1 MACSANKMGYASHK
15 CTAMHLFLWMG
26 PSVIWLN
33 VLHFEFLLCQ
43 MHLCIFTVLLTGVP
57 ISDMNCCCF
66 RSGNVFLKHGS
77 ELRLIPRD
85 RVGAVV
91 VSF

>member
-1 MACSANKMGYASHK
+1 MYCYA
-15 CTAMHLFLWMG
+15 ALFLWMG
-26 PSVIWLN
+26 PSIIWLN
-33 VLHFEFLLCQ
+33 VLHFELL
-43 MHLCIFTVLLTGVP
+43 LSVKCIYVSLPFCLLVP
-57 ISDMNCCCF
+57 ISDMNRCF
-66 RSGNVFLKHGS
+66 LCSGNVFLKHGS

>member
-33 VLHFEFLLCQ
+33 VLHFEFLLSVK
-43 MHLCIFTVLLTGVP
+43 CIYVSLQFCLLGSL
-57 ISDMNCCCF
+57 ISDMNC
-66 RSGNVFLKHGS
+66 
-77 ELRLIPRD
+77 
-85 RVGAVV
+85 V
-91 VSF
+91 VSLRQCVSETWFGVAPHPPR